1 LETSIPSIEFC
12 STIFNAKLFETLD
25 RRNALKIT
33 GLTTGIAGL
42 PIFLSLFQSCKP
54 TGNIEWK
61 PSFLKIDEAQ
71 LVGKIADIILPPSP
85 NSPGASAVHV
95 PEFIDIIVRDCLS
108 IEEQDQFR
116 TGVGSLESDFKIR
129 TGNSWLRASEA
140 EVLNYIS
147 NVDQEAFEGVD
158 SRVHSTYR
166 QIKVLTL
173 QGYFSMELVRKN
185 QLNYHSI
192 PGEYKGCID
201 IDSEALAYVD
211 DNVIG

>member
-1 LETSIPSIEFC
+1 MIKFC
-12 STIFNAKLFETLD
+12 STTFNGKLFETVD

-33 GLTTGIAGL
+33 GLTAGITGL
-42 PIFLSLFQSCKP
+42 PISLSLFQSCKP

-61 PSFLKIDEAQ
+61 PSFFKIDEAL
-71 LVGKIADIILPPSP
+71 LVGKMADIILPPGP
-85 NSPGASAVHV
+85 NSPGASDVHV

-108 IEEQDQFR
+108 IEEQEQFR

-129 TGNSWLRASEA
+129 TGTSWSHASDTEL
-140 EVLNYIS
+140 LNYIS
-147 NVDQEAFEGVD
+147 KVDQEAFEGAD
-158 SRVHSTYR
+158 SQVHSTYR

-173 QGYFSMELVRKN
+173 QGYYTMEVVRKN

-201 IDSEALAYVD
+201 IDAEALAYVD
-211 DNVIG
+211 DNVAG